1 MLSLPH
7 KRLKYMEYRQLTT
20 QEIEQLKSQ
29 GCSAEDWDRVLVAD
43 GFNPKYVRL
52 SRFSGD
58 IRLGVFEVGFD
69 LPGGIHKHSGLY
81 NTTLHN
87 VQVGNNTCIEDVG
100 NYIANY
106 HIGNNSFIGNIDSII
121 VDGVTSFGNG
131 VEAAVLNETGGREV
145 PFYDRLSAQQA
156 YILALYRYRPALVD
170 KIKALIGEYVE
181 SVKADFGTIGDN
193 VTIMDTGTIR
203 NVKIGDNCVIEGASR
218 LKNGSINSNAS
229 APVHIGEGVIA
240 DDFIIGSGSSV
251 DDNVTLE
258 RCFIGQACIMGHS
271 YSASDSLFFSNCHE
285 ENGEACAIFAGPYT
299 VTHHKSTLLIAG
311 MFSFM
316 NAGSGSNQSNHMYK
330 LGPIH
335 QGILERGAK
344 TASDSYVLWPAKV
357 GAFSLVMGRHTAHM
371 DTSNLPYS
379 YLLEDKASSYI
390 APGANIKSV
399 GTIRDAMKWP
409 RRDKRKDPDKLDY
422 INFNILSP
430 YTMQKVLKGIEI
442 LRSLRRS
449 FGPDIAEYPYQGGW
463 IRSSSLN
470 KGLNYYSIIL
480 DKFLGNSLV
489 SRIGKS
495 KAETWE
501 ELLKDLRP
509 DSEIGLGSWVDVSG
523 LICPKN
529 ALDPFLDQVEE
540 GVVSGVDALDEFFSM
555 IYSEYY
561 SYEWTWAYD
570 IIRKYYGVSL
580 DNVSPK
586 DVLDLITR
594 WKEAV
599 VGLDNLL
606 YEDAKKEFSLSF
618 MTSFGEDGDQETRL
632 KDFEQVR
639 GSDFEGN
646 PFVQMV
652 KNHIKEKTALYE
664 STVQRIK
671 KVAA

>member
-7 KRLKYMEYRQLTT
+7 KQRKYMEYRQLTT

-29 GCSAEDWDRVLVAD
+29 GCSAEDWSRVLVAEE
-43 GFNPKYVRL
+43 FNPKYVRF

-58 IRLGVFEVGFD
+58 IRLGVFEAGFD
-69 LPGGIHKHSGLY
+69 MAGGVHKHSGLY

-87 VQVGNNTCIEDVG
+87 VQVGNNTCIEDIS

-106 HIGNNSFIGNIDSII
+106 HIGDNSFIGNIDSII
-121 VDGVTSFGNG
+121 VDGSTTFGNG

-145 PFYDRLSAQQA
+145 PIYDRLSAQQA
-156 YILALYRYRPALVD
+156 YILALYRHRPALVD
-170 KIKALIGEYVE
+170 KIKSLINAYID
-181 SVKADFGTIGDN
+181 SVRSDFGVIGN
-193 VTIMDTGTIR
+193 GVTIVNSGCLR
-203 NVKIGDNCVIEGASR
+203 NVKIGDSCVIEGASR
-218 LKNGSINSNAS
+218 LSNGSINSNAS

-240 DDFIIGSGSSV
+240 DDFIICSGSSV
-251 DDNVTLE
+251 DDNVTLG

-357 GAFSLVMGRHTAHM
+357 GAFSLVMGRHTEHM

-379 YLLEDKASSYI
+379 YLLEDKASSFI

-409 RRDKRKDPDKLDY
+409 RRDKRKDPDRLDY

-449 FGPDIAEYPYQGGW
+449 FGPDVAEYPYQGGW

-495 KAETWE
+495 KAESWE
-501 ELLKDLRP
+501 GLLKDLRP
-509 DSEIGLGSWVDVSG
+509 DSEIGLGDWVDVSG

-529 ALDPFLDQVEE
+529 ALYPFLDQVEG
-540 GVVSGVDALDEFFSM
+540 GVVSGVEAMDEFFSM

-570 IIRKYYGVSL
+570 IIRKYYGLSL
-580 DNVSPK
+580 DNAEP
-586 DVLDLITR
+586 DQILNLITR
-594 WKEAV
+594 WKDAV

-618 MTSFGEDGDQETRL
+618 MTSFGEDGDQDTRR

-646 PFVQMV
+646 TFVQMV
-652 KNHIKEKTALYE
+652 KNHIVEKTELYE

>member
-7 KRLKYMEYRQLTT
+7 KRLKYMEYRQLTA

-106 HIGNNSFIGNIDSII
+106 HIGDNSFIGNIDSII

-240 DDFIIGSGSSV
+240 DDFIIESGSSV

-664 STVQRIK
+664 SSVQRIK

>member
-7 KRLKYMEYRQLTT
+7 KRLKYMEYRQLTA

-29 GCSAEDWDRVLVAD
+29 GCSAEDWGRVLVAD

-106 HIGNNSFIGNIDSII
+106 HIGDNSFIGNIDSII

>member
-7 KRLKYMEYRQLTT
+7 KRLKYMEYRQLTA

-106 HIGNNSFIGNIDSII
+106 HIGDNSFIGNIDSII

-379 YLLEDKASSYI
+379 YRLEDKASSYI

-580 DNVSPK
+580 ANVSPK
-586 DVLDLITR
+586 DVLDLIAR

>member
-7 KRLKYMEYRQLTT
+7 KQFKYMAYRQLTA
-20 QEIEQLKSQ
+20 QEIEQLKAQ
-29 GCSAEDWDRVLVAD
+29 GCSAEDWDKVLVAE
-43 GFNPKYVRL
+43 GFNPKYVRF

-58 IRLGVFEVGFD
+58 IRLGVFDAGFD
-69 LPGGIHKHSGLY
+69 MAGGVHKHSGLF

-87 VQVGNNTCIEDVG
+87 VTVGNNTCIEDIS

-106 HIGNNSFIGNIDSII
+106 RIGDNSFLGNIDSII
-121 VDGVTSFGNG
+121 VDGPTTFGNG

-156 YILALYRYRPALVD
+156 YILALYRHRPVLID
-170 KIKALIGEYVE
+170 KIKALINDYVD
-181 SVKADFGTIGDN
+181 SVRADYGVIGN
-193 VTIMDTGTIR
+193 GVTIVNSGCLR
-203 NVKIGDNCVIEGASR
+203 NVKIGDNCVIEGANR
-218 LKNGSINSNAS
+218 LSNGSINSNAA

-240 DDFIIGSGSSV
+240 DDFIICSGSSV
-251 DDNVTLE
+251 EDNVTLG

-344 TASDSYVLWPAKV
+344 TASDSYILWPAKV
-357 GAFSLVMGRHTAHM
+357 GAFSLVMGRHTGHM

-379 YLLEDKASSYI
+379 YLLEDKASSFI

-409 RRDKRKDPDKLDY
+409 RRDKRKDPDRLDY

-449 FGPDIAEYPYQGGW
+449 FGPDVAEYPYQGGW

-470 KGLNYYSIIL
+470 KGLDYYSIIL

-501 ELLKDLRP
+501 GLLKDLRP
-509 DSEIGLGSWVDVSG
+509 DSDIGIGDWVDVSG

-529 ALDPFLDQVEE
+529 ALYPFLDQVEG
-540 GVVSGVDALDEFFSM
+540 GVVSGVEAMDEFFSM

-561 SYEWTWAYD
+561 SYEWTWAFD
-570 IIRKYYGVSL
+570 IFHKYYGLRL
-580 DNVSPK
+580 DNAQPEEILNMV
-586 DVLDLITR
+586 TR
-594 WKEAV
+594 WKDAV

-618 MTSFGEDGDQETRL
+618 MTSFGEDGDQDTRQ

-652 KNHIKEKTALYE
+652 KNHIKEKTALFE
-664 STVQRIK
+664 ATVERIK

>member
-1 MLSLPH
+1 
-7 KRLKYMEYRQLTT
+7 MEYRQLTA

-29 GCSAEDWDRVLVAD
+29 GCSAEDWDRVLVTD

-586 DVLDLITR
+586 DVLDLIAR

>member
-1 MLSLPH
+1 
-7 KRLKYMEYRQLTT
+7 MEYRGLTA
-20 QEIEQLKSQ
+20 QETEQLKAQ
-29 GCSAEDWDRVLVAD
+29 GCSAEDWGRVLVAE
-43 GFNPKYVRL
+43 GFNPKYVKL

-58 IRLGVFEVGFD
+58 IRLGVFEAGFD
-69 LPGGIHKHSGLY
+69 MAGGVHKHSGLY

-106 HIGNNSFIGNIDSII
+106 RIGDNSFIGNIDSII
-121 VDGVTSFGNG
+121 VDGPTAFGNG

-145 PFYDRLSAQQA
+145 PIYDRLSAQQA
-156 YILALYRYRPALVD
+156 YILALYRHRPVLVD
-170 KIKALIGEYVE
+170 KIKALINSYVD
-181 SVKADFGTIGDN
+181 SVTADYGVIGN
-193 VTIMDTGTIR
+193 GVTIINSGCLK
-203 NVKIGDNCVIEGASR
+203 NVKIGDCCVIEGANR
-218 LKNGSINSNAS
+218 LSNGSINSNAS

-251 DDNVTLE
+251 DDNVTLG

-271 YSASDSLFFSNCHE
+271 YSATDSLFFSNCHE

-344 TASDSYVLWPAKV
+344 TASDSYILWPAKV
-357 GAFSLVMGRHTAHM
+357 GAFSLVMGRHSGHM

-409 RRDKRKDPDKLDY
+409 RRDKRKDPDRLDY

-449 FGPDIAEYPYQGGW
+449 FGPDVAEYPYQGGW
-463 IRSSSLN
+463 IRSSALN

-501 ELLKDLRP
+501 GLLKDLRP
-509 DSEIGLGSWVDVSG
+509 DSEIGLGDWVDVSG

-529 ALDPFLDQVEE
+529 ALYPFLDQVEE
-540 GVVSGVDALDEFFSM
+540 GVVSGVEAMDEFFSM

-570 IIRKYYGVSL
+570 IIRKYYGLSL
-580 DNVSPK
+580 DNAEP
-586 DVLDLITR
+586 DQILNLITR
-594 WKEAV
+594 WKDAV

-618 MTSFGEDGDQETRL
+618 MTSFGEDGDQDTRR

-646 PFVQMV
+646 TFVQMV
-652 KNHIKEKTALYE
+652 KNHIIEKTDLYE
-664 STVQRIK
+664 STVSRIK

>member
-7 KRLKYMEYRQLTT
+7 KRLKYMEYRQLTAK
-20 QEIEQLKSQ
+20 EIEQLKSQ